1 MDELTQEERFI
12 EEFGMFL
19 ERVGFARIA
28 GRILGLLLLQGDAM
42 HLEQLASQLQVS
54 KASISTNTR
63 ILVSV
68 QIIQEYTRPGDRRT
82 WFRVAPDAFIKR
94 LDFVIAQFHALHTML
109 KQGLALVPP
118 ERSIA
123 HTRLNEAVDF
133 HAFMLAELSQLLER
147 WNQRQTAHSL
157 GENHES

>member
-28 GRILGLLLLQGDAM
+28 GRILGLLLLSGEAM
-42 HLEQLASQLQVS
+42 HLEQLARQLQVS

-68 QIIQEYTRPGDRRT
+68 SIIQEYTRPGDRRS

-94 LDFVIAQFHALHTML
+94 LDFVIAQFQALHIML
-109 KQGLALVPP
+109 KQGLELVPP
-118 ERSIA
+118 ERTVA
-123 HTRLNEAVDF
+123 HTRLTEAVDF
-133 HAFMLAELSQLLER
+133 HAFMLVELEQVLAR
-147 WNQRQTAHSL
+147 WNRRR
-157 GENHES
+157 ENES